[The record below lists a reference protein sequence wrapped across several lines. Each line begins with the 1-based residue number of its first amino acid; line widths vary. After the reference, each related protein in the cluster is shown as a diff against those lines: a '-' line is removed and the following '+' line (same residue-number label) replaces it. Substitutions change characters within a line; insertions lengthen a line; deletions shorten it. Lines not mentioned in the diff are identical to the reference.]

1 MSKNVKNAPRTTIRK
16 SETGERWEVIFDD
29 EFRCAEW
36 KSMDVEQRKA
46 LVAAA
51 DSLAKL
57 GPRGGRPLI
66 GTLINPVHPNMKELR
81 FVAHNGT
88 EVWRAAFAFDPVRKA
103 VILFAGDKQGQDE
116 QQFYRDLLRKAN
128 TRYGMH
134 LMRLSVEPSNLRKPS
149 SLPGS
154 SVDNRIRRRSR

>member
-1 MSKNVKNAPRTTIRK
+1 MKNAPRITIRK
-16 SETGERWEVIFDD
+16 SEAGERWEVIFDD

-36 KSMDVEQRKA
+36 QSMDVEQRKA

-51 DSLAKL
+51 NSLAKL

-81 FVAHNGT
+81 YVAHNGT
-88 EVWRAAFAFDPVRKA
+88 EIWRAAFAFDPVRKA
-103 VILFAGDKQGQDE
+103 VILVAGDKQGQDE
-116 QQFYRDLLRKAN
+116 QQFYSELLRKAN

-134 LMRLSVEPSNLRKPS
+134 LRRLSVEPIPLRKPS
-149 SLPGS
+149 SK
-154 SVDNRIRRRSR
+154 NRSNANNRTGRRSR